1 MSAVPTVIEGSV
13 PMSVCPCGGHHDFQ
27 NVKDND
33 FWAGLGAGATPAP
46 TPVFATPHVGHI
58 YALSVQPRG

>member
-1 MSAVPTVIEGSV
+1 
-13 PMSVCPCGGHHDFQ
+13 MSVCPCGGHHDFQ